1 MSTKTF
7 TFGEKMILGLDVST
21 SRIGWAII
29 EEDGTYVDSD
39 FFKTKPKTPLEE
51 RAESL
56 EQQVLE
62 PLFAK
67 YKISEVR
74 IEEPFSMFSG
84 GKTTAKTMSS
94 LQRFN
99 GMVSLLA
106 HQHLGKPP
114 TLVGATTARSR
125 CGIKVPRGTK
135 AKVVVLDWV
144 NKNIDGFIMEYTRH
158 GNPKPGLDDEA
169 DAIVVAMSH
178 FDVREK

>member
-1 MSTKTF
+1 
-7 TFGEKMILGLDVST
+7 MILGLDVST
-21 SRIGWAII
+21 TRIGWAVITD
-29 EEDGTYVDSD
+29 EGEYVDSD

-51 RAESL
+51 RAADL
-56 EQQVLE
+56 EMKVLE

-67 YKISEVR
+67 HKISEVR

-135 AKVVVLDWV
+135 AKIVVLDWV
-144 NKNIDGFIMEYTRH
+144 DKNIEEFEMVYTRH

-169 DAIVVAMSH
+169 DAIVVAKSH
-178 FDVREK
+178 FDLRD

>member
-21 SRIGWAII
+21 TRIGWAIVND
-29 EEDGTYVDSD
+29 EKELVDSS
-39 FFKTKPKTPLEE
+39 FYKTNKKHSLEE
-51 RAESL
+51 RAVDL
-56 EQQVLE
+56 KTNVLDPIMAIHNITE
-62 PLFAK
+62 
-67 YKISEVR
+67 IR

-99 GMVSLLA
+99 GMVSLVA
-106 HQHLGKPP
+106 HQLLGKPP

-125 CGIKVPRGTK
+125 VGIKVPRGTK
-135 AKVVVLDWV
+135 AKVVVLAWADD
-144 NKNIDGFIMEYTRH
+144 NFDNFIMEHTRH

-169 DAIVVAMSH
+169 DAIVVALSH
-178 FDVREK
+178 FDLR

>member
-1 MSTKTF
+1 
-7 TFGEKMILGLDVST
+7 
-21 SRIGWAII
+21 
-29 EEDGTYVDSD
+29 
-39 FFKTKPKTPLEE
+39 
-51 RAESL
+51 
-56 EQQVLE
+56 
-62 PLFAK
+62 
-67 YKISEVR
+67 
-74 IEEPFSMFSG
+74 MFSG

-106 HQHLGKPP
+106 YQHLGKPP

-135 AKVVVLDWV
+135 AKVVVLEWV
-144 NKNIDGFIMEYTRH
+144 NENIDGFIMEYTNH

-178 FDVREK
+178 FDIREK

>member
-1 MSTKTF
+1 
-7 TFGEKMILGLDVST
+7 MIMGLDVST
-21 SRIGWAII
+21 SRIGWAIVDK
-29 EEDGTYVDSD
+29 DGEYVDSD

-51 RAESL
+51 RAEAL
-56 EQQVLE
+56 EQKVLE

-67 YKISEVR
+67 YQISEVR

-106 HQHLGKPP
+106 YQHLGKPP

-135 AKVVVLDWV
+135 AKVVVLEWV
-144 NKNIDGFIMEYTRH
+144 NENIDGFIMEYTNH

-169 DAIVVAMSH
+169 DAIVIAMSH
-178 FDVREK
+178 FDIREK

>member
-1 MSTKTF
+1 MIRTD
-7 TFGEKMILGLDVST
+7 GIGAKMILGLDVST
-21 SRIGWAII
+21 TRIGWAIVNDKQ
-29 EEDGTYVDSD
+29 ELVDSN
-39 FFKTKPKTPLEE
+39 FFKTDKKMSLEE
-51 RAESL
+51 RAEAL
-56 EQQVLE
+56 KFNVLQPIMTLHNIVE
-62 PLFAK
+62 
-67 YKISEVR
+67 IR

-99 GMVSLLA
+99 GMVSLTA
-106 HQHLGKPP
+106 HQLLGKPP

-144 NKNIDGFIMEYTRH
+144 ENKFDNFIMEYTRH

-169 DAIVVAMSH
+169 DAIVVALSH
-178 FDVREK
+178 FDLRD